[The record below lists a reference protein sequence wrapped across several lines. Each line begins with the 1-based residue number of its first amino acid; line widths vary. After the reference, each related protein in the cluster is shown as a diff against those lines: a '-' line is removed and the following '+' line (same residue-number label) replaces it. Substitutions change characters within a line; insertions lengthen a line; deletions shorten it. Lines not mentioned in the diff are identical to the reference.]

1 MDEEGGKGR
10 GEKGKKVEEREGGE
24 RDKKRNGEKG
34 KRIEKEGKTEG
45 REGKRKQT
53 RTEKRPK

>member
-24 RDKKRNGEKG
+24 GQEKKWRKGEKD
-34 KRIEKEGKTEG
+34 
-45 REGKRKQT
+45 RE
-53 RTEKRPK
+53 